1 MQCYTW
7 GVLRPLSFFLGIL
20 TFLVSALGV
29 LGFYGMYRPVGLGQW
44 LVAIR
49 HYAPSVV
56 TNPLVALAALAA
68 LGTMVA
74 ARLLERRRPA
84 APAVRKHTLDF
95 DLSDAGAA
103 MPAAAGESPEAIATF
118 PRERDQL
125 RLRLEGLLRGTP
137 EMIAFIDEL
146 LGGAIRRGASDVHL
160 QPLELGTRISFRVQG
175 MLEDVA
181 TIPEI
186 HHPQIVRRL
195 KVLARLIPYKT
206 DAPQDGHFTLDT
218 PLGAVD
224 VRMSAVPTHHGEKVV
239 LRLALAG
246 AGLHDLDRLGMPDE
260 LRLTFQDLLREPQ
273 GLVVLTG
280 PTGSGKTTTLYGS
293 LAHIHRTRGETTTIS
308 TIEDPI
314 EVDLPFL
321 NQTQVD
327 RARGL
332 GFAEG
337 LRALLR
343 QDPNVLMVGEVRDE
357 ETAQIAVQAGL
368 TGHLVL
374 TSLHAESAAGVFPRL
389 IDAGVEPFL
398 IASATL
404 ACLSQRL
411 VRRLCPECRRPARV
425 SKKMMAQLVAKGI
438 AASDFTF
445 YQSDGCAACDRSGL
459 YGRMAI
465 FEMLRMTP
473 SLRRL
478 ITTRAP
484 TARIEEAARDEGM
497 TPLVRAAL
505 TQAAAGR
512 ISLDEALRVAG

>member
-1 MQCYTW
+1 M
-7 GVLRPLSFFLGIL
+7 LRSLSFFLGIL
-20 TFLVSALGV
+20 TFLTSALGV
-29 LGFYGMYRPVGLGQW
+29 LCFYLVYRPAGLAEW
-44 LVAIR
+44 LAAIAR
-49 HYAPSVV
+49 YAPNVV
-56 TNPLVALAALAA
+56 NPVVLLAALAA

-74 ARLLERRRPA
+74 ARILDRRRPVE
-84 APAVRKHTLDF
+84 PIGRKSHALGVDV
-95 DLSDAGAA
+95 LGAGSPD
-103 MPAAAGESPEAIATF
+103 PAAEGGEAIASSR
-118 PRERDQL
+118 RELVEL
-125 RLRLEGLLRGTP
+125 RLRLEGLLQGRP

-146 LGGAIRRGASDVHL
+146 LGGAIRRAASDIHI
-160 QPLELGTRISFRVQG
+160 QPLELVTRISFRVQG
-175 MLEDVA
+175 MLEDIA
-181 TIPEI
+181 SIPEI

-195 KVLARLIPYKT
+195 KVLAELVPYKT
-206 DAPQDGHFTLDT
+206 DAPQDGHFTLET

-224 VRMSAVPTHHGEKVV
+224 VRMSAVPTHHGEKIV

-246 AGLHDLDRLGMPDE
+246 AGLYELDRLGMPDE
-260 LRLTFQDLLREPQ
+260 LRLPFQDLLREPQ

-293 LAHIHRTRGETTTIS
+293 LAHIHRTRGETSTIS

-314 EVDLPFL
+314 EVDMPFL

-327 RARGL
+327 KARGL

-343 QDPNVLMVGEVRDE
+343 QDPNVMMVGEIRDE

-368 TGHLVL
+368 TGHLIL

-398 IASATL
+398 VASATL

-425 SKKMMAQLVAKGI
+425 SAKVMAQLAAKGI

-459 YGRMAI
+459 HGRMAI

-473 SLRRL
+473 PLRRL

-484 TARIEEAARDEGM
+484 TDRIEETACAEGM
-497 TPLVRAAL
+497 TPLARAAVA
-505 TQAAAGR
+505 QAAAGH
-512 ISLDEALRVAG
+512 ISLDEALRVTG